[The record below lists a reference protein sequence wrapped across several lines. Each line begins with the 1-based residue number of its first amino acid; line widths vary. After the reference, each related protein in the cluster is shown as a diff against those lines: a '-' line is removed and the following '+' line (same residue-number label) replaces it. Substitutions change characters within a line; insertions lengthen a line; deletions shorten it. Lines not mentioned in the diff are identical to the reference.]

1 MSNSN
6 ISKRLVQV
14 EPGTLHAGVDLALE
28 ENLVVVIDAYARKCT
43 GFKFPQHADGYRYFL
58 QK

>member
-1 MSNSN
+1 
-6 ISKRLVQV
+6 VQV